1 MIDTHAWLWFLTSD
15 ERLGSKA
22 KQIFEETEEGEETL
36 VLPSIVVAE
45 SVYIIDKKGYS
56 IVLRDIIEDIE
67 ISSNYI
73 IRPMDISVLKSLSRD
88 DRDLSIH
95 DKIIVITAENEN
107 IGIISRD
114 EAIKKKAKVHVI
126 W

>member
-1 MIDTHAWLWFLTSD
+1 M
-15 ERLGSKA
+15 
-22 KQIFEETEEGEETL
+22 